1 MGRRRSVIVL
11 RLRFVLVGCVSG
23 HSSMAFQVLVRS
35 WPGAGRGAFDERPA
49 T

>member
-1 MGRRRSVIVL
+1 MGRRWSVIVL
-11 RLRFVLVGCVSG
+11 RLRFVLVGCVSA

-35 WPGAGRGAFDERPA
+35 RPGAGHGAFDERPA